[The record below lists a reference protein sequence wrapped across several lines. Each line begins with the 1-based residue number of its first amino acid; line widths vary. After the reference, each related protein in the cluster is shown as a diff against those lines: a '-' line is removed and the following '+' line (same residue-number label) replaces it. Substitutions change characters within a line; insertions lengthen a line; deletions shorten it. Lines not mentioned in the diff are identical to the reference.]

1 MNILTGKQTART
13 DWQQTYWP
21 GDFSSPQFPAPVV
34 LSKRPKQQFY
44 YLNDLEMGWGHRS
57 ESGVEVHEIN
67 CHHMEIM
74 REPHVRLFGA
84 ELAEC
89 ISRVSPHILKP
100 EQSTESQPASS
111 TVSVQ
116 QFRQDS

>member
-1 MNILTGKQTART
+1 MNLLTGKQTART

-21 GDFSSPQFPAPVV
+21 GDFSPLQFPAPLV
-34 LSKRPKQQFY
+34 LFKRPKQQFY
-44 YLNDLEMGWGHRS
+44 YINDLEMGWGHRS
-57 ESGVEVHEIN
+57 ESLVEVHEIN
-67 CHHMEIM
+67 FHHREIL

-89 ISRVSPHILKP
+89 ISRVSRRILKP
-100 EQSTESQPASS
+100 EQSPESQPASS